1 MDKDTK
7 TINGAP
13 KEIEWCGWL
22 NEFFWI
28 CSGVNRKVLRQCPND
43 YSKYFGIGGTIFF
56 TAMMAMLSGGYALYT
71 VFKDPKLDVNVTDND
86 AVWKGIIFGIFW
98 GLLILNLDRFMVNT
112 MYSDG
117 KHTISTEEIKG
128 GLPRIILAI
137 FLGIVISTPIE
148 LRIFEDKIE
157 TQLKIDAG
165 IDGKNIDD
173 ANQDLMNRITAK
185 ENEIA
190 GYEKQKDNINEK
202 INQAQR
208 AVDEEIN
215 GTGGTRQ
222 KGIGIRTKQKM
233 EIVKQLESEREI
245 QFQQINNSQKKASD
259 QLDQL
264 NKDYEDYTIARKK
277 AVEASKG
284 LSARLKALSEVT
296 SASNNFTL
304 FMARILVM
312 LLFVAIEVI
321 PTIFRMMMEA
331 GPYDHYLEAEN
342 HKWKI
347 DSMKRISALND
358 EANTELEISTQKNE
372 SRLKAETEAN
382 ETLLKQMADA
392 QAEMIKVAIDAW
404 REQELIKIKEN
415 PYKYVQFESDPYGN
429 PEENNELEHPAN
441 TITKIEP
448 AKPADT
454 DAGTD
459 EKADGNEQPE
469 TGDDNSKDVPTN
481 EA

>member
-1 MDKDTK
+1 
-7 TINGAP
+7 
-13 KEIEWCGWL
+13 
-22 NEFFWI
+22 
-28 CSGVNRKVLRQCPND
+28 
-43 YSKYFGIGGTIFF
+43 
-56 TAMMAMLSGGYALYT
+56 MMAMLSGGYALYT

-245 QFQQINNSQKKASD
+245 QFQQINKLPKKG
-259 QLDQL
+259 
-264 NKDYEDYTIARKK
+264 KRPI
-277 AVEASKG
+277 
-284 LSARLKALSEVT
+284 
-296 SASNNFTL
+296 
-304 FMARILVM
+304 
-312 LLFVAIEVI
+312 
-321 PTIFRMMMEA
+321 
-331 GPYDHYLEAEN
+331 GP
-342 HKWKI
+342 
-347 DSMKRISALND
+347 
-358 EANTELEISTQKNE
+358 
-372 SRLKAETEAN
+372 
-382 ETLLKQMADA
+382 
-392 QAEMIKVAIDAW
+392 IK
-404 REQELIKIKEN
+404 
-415 PYKYVQFESDPYGN
+415 
-429 PEENNELEHPAN
+429 
-441 TITKIEP
+441 
-448 AKPADT
+448 
-454 DAGTD
+454 
-459 EKADGNEQPE
+459 
-469 TGDDNSKDVPTN
+469 
-481 EA
+481 